1 MFHNTYAGI
10 SLGYLYPTAF
20 LLCILKWSRT
30 KISAIRKPQWDE
42 GLMTA
47 AFVKGEVRCLHCL
60 CLFLLF
66 FFFSFGKYNWV
77 IESRAYIL
85 ILISRQLSPVPWAV
99 LPFDQIVSQ
108 SEFEISFGKEMR
120 IPPILPFCS
129 FDKYLNWTL
138 FCFLYPVSCIISS
151 ISIKFAVPWAR
162 PITFL
167 DGGIA

>member
-1 MFHNTYAGI
+1 MEQNKN
-10 SLGYLYPTAF
+10 
-20 LLCILKWSRT
+20 LCYQKATVGWG
-30 KISAIRKPQWDE
+30 AND
-42 GLMTA
+42 
-47 AFVKGEVRCLHCL
+47 CCL
-60 CLFLLF
+60 CEGRSSLFALPLSLSTIFF